1 MNIYKITGIIAAF
14 IIVSISIS
22 AGNKDPFTH
31 KLVVGYNFG
40 ATAPVPIPRE
50 VRSIDSYWPQFTPYL
65 GYNISYDIS
74 NRFYIETGIALDIK
88 GMGVRDKVKYIY
100 TDVWMDGNNI
110 KGYFTGKNE
119 TEVKISYTTIPIRI
133 GYRLSDTW
141 ALRTGGYFSYRN
153 SSEFSG
159 TVWDGYL
166 RKTNDKDII
175 NSEYLEILKKNDAK
189 FDFGKD
195 MRNFDMGVSIGCDH
209 ILNNRFGISCDL
221 TYSLTPIF
229 PNSFTG
235 MDMKMRNIYISMGI
249 SYKLK

>member
-1 MNIYKITGIIAAF
+1 MNKHKISVILATIIT
-14 IIVSISIS
+14 ISTSIF
-22 AGNKDPFTH
+22 AGNRDPFTH

-50 VRSIDSYWPQFTPYL
+50 VRSINSYWPQFTPYL
-65 GYNISYDIS
+65 GYNISYNI
-74 NRFYIETGIALDIK
+74 NNKFYLETGIALDIK
-88 GMGVRDKVKYIY
+88 GMGVRDEVKYTY

-119 TEVKISYTTIPIRI
+119 TEVKITYTTIPIRL

-141 ALRTGGYFSYRN
+141 ALRIGGYVSYRN

-166 RKTNDKDII
+166 RKTENKDII
-175 NSEYLEILKKNDAK
+175 NSEYLEIPNKGDAK

-195 MRNFDMGVSIGCDH
+195 MRNFDMGLSAGFDH
-209 ILNNRFGISCDL
+209 TLNNKFGISCDF

-235 MDMKMRNIYISMGI
+235 IDMKMRNIYLSVGM